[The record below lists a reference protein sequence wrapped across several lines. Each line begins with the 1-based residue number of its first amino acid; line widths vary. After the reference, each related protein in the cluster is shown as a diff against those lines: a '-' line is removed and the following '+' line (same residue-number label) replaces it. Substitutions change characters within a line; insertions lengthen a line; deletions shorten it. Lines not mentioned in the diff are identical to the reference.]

1 MRHSIA
7 ALLLCVAVSAHAQPQ
22 EREYI
27 YGAELMTPEER
38 EQYRK
43 DAQAAK
49 DDAARTGLRERHRT
63 RLRERARQRG
73 VQLREPHGIV
83 APARGN

>member
-1 MRHSIA
+1 MRQAIA
-7 ALLLCVAVSAHAQPQ
+7 ALLLCAVSAHAQPQ
-22 EREYI
+22 QREYI

-49 DDAARTGLRERHRT
+49 DDRAKAGLRERHRV
-63 RLRERARQRG
+63 RLRERARERG

-83 APARGN
+83 AQPAQK